1 MQTLEIEVREDDDRK
16 GDEKIARP
24 VVPVDPGDTPREKYQ
39 PWRQKGCLPVLN
51 SILNLAA
58 VVVVAVGVWVANK
71 TLVSIDQSVAV
82 AKDSV
87 NAQREQLKLSSE
99 QLKFSSE
106 QFTAARE
113 AAWLDQRP
121 WLGFSRADT
130 EPDEFTQENREAV
143 FRFRVLNSGK
153 TAAFRV
159 RFFRSAI
166 ELVPNTHSLTPPLK
180 LTPWNALA
188 STVFPNQA
196 TTYSIT
202 IRPER
207 FSSADFKAYTEKA
220 FHFVVTARLEY
231 CDANRRLHWTQFS
244 ATKRFSQEKLPIS
257 HSTASRPSGEPD
269 QPVCQ
274 DEASRDP

>member
-1 MQTLEIEVREDDDRK
+1 MEIEVREDDDRK

-24 VVPVDPGDTPREKYQ
+24 VVAVDPGDTPRKKYQ

-51 SILNLAA
+51 SILNLAG

-82 AKDSV
+82 AEHSV
-87 NAQREQLKLSSE
+87 DAQRDQLALFNEQLAL
-99 QLKFSSE
+99 SSE

-113 AAWLDQRP
+113 AVWLDQRP

-143 FRFRVLNSGK
+143 FRFRVLNTGK
-153 TAAFRV
+153 TAASRV
-159 RFFRSAI
+159 RFFRSAV
-166 ELVPNTHSLTPPLK
+166 ELVPNTHSFSPPPT
-180 LTPWNALA
+180 LTPWNA
-188 STVFPNQA
+188 SVRSVFPNQPI
-196 TTYSIT
+196 TYSIK

-244 ATKRFSQEKLPIS
+244 ATKRFSQGELPIS

-269 QPVCQ
+269 QPGCQ
-274 DEASRDP
+274 DEAPRDP